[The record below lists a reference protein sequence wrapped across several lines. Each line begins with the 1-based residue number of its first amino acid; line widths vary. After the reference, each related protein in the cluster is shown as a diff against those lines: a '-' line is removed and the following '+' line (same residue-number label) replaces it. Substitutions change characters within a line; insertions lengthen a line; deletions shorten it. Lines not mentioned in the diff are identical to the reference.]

1 MYNHNDYTTIETAC
15 PECKTKPIIRDNSK
29 LETYCPKCGLI
40 IMDTTLPSITD
51 EIRRNKENIR
61 LKKMQKLWKTFKFT
75 GEGE

>member
-1 MYNHNDYTTIETAC
+1 
-15 PECKTKPIIRDNSK
+15 
-29 LETYCPKCGLI
+29 
-40 IMDTTLPSITD
+40 MDTTLPSITD

>member
-1 MYNHNDYTTIETAC
+1 MSTHTNYTYINTVC
-15 PECKTKPIIRDNSK
+15 PECKHNIILRDNVRE
-29 LETYCPKCGLI
+29 ETYCTKCGLI
-40 IMDTTLPSITD
+40 IMDNTIPSITT